1 MNGHLSEQL
10 IERYRQR
17 ALPAAELIDADD
29 HLAVC
34 ETCRRSIVDERRVQA
49 TGNTLRR
56 GLEETGSTH
65 LTYEQL
71 VSHFEGALDQTDRE
85 IADSHLELCP
95 QCYSE
100 LSGLRAFATG
110 MDNSPAEESA
120 PIKPLSFGEKLLS
133 FRKGLRGDAEG
144 FWRSPALSPSVLMAS
159 LGLIIALLT
168 WAAVLKSRNSQLQ
181 TALDGERRENEKLK
195 QDYQAASASVTE
207 LQNRLAQL
215 KSAGALPAPIVAT
228 LNDGGGQVTLDKEGA
243 VAGVPPEY
251 QQIVKQTLTA
261 EQIGVPPALSELIGK
276 SGVLMGPADEG
287 HPIALLNPVGAVVL
301 SDRPTFRW
309 RALDGADGYLV
320 KIYDA
325 DYNEVAAS
333 PRLTQT
339 MWIATRP
346 LKRGQIYSWQVTAR
360 VGDKEVV
367 SPVRPAPE
375 AKFMALSQAK
385 ANELANAQNSI
396 AGSHLTLGILYAQA
410 GLLDDAEHELQVLAR
425 ANPESPLARKLLDSV
440 KAKRRSP

>member
-1 MNGHLSEQL
+1 
-10 IERYRQR
+10 
-17 ALPAAELIDADD
+17 
-29 HLAVC
+29 
-34 ETCRRSIVDERRVQA
+34 
-49 TGNTLRR
+49 
-56 GLEETGSTH
+56 
-65 LTYEQL
+65 
-71 VSHFEGALDQTDRE
+71 
-85 IADSHLELCP
+85 
-95 QCYSE
+95 
-100 LSGLRAFATG
+100 